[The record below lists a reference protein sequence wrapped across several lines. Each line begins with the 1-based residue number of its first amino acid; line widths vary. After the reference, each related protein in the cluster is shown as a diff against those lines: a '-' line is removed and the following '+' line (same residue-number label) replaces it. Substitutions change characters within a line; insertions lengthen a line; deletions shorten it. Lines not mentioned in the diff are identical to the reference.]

1 MLTMLSR
8 CSQDVV
14 KMSCQKPKYYLKFV
28 PMKIGHK
35 IKELRLKGGY
45 SQKDL
50 SIKSGL
56 SERTIQRIE
65 KDEVT
70 PNPHTLKVLG
80 EIFEENFHQFENG
93 KSSINSEFVSLVRW
107 INFNFFGNSS
117 KSILSILGWIL
128 FFVGLWWLNQ

>member
-1 MLTMLSR
+1 MLSR

-14 KMSCQKPKYYLKFV
+14 KMSCQTPKYYLIFV
-28 PMKIGHK
+28 HMKIGHK

-50 SIKSGL
+50 SIKSSL

-65 KDEVT
+65 KDKVT

-80 EIFEENFHQFENG
+80 EIFEENFHQFENENH
-93 KSSINSEFVSLVRW
+93 SVNNFESIVRW

-128 FFVGLWWLNQ
+128 LFVGLWWLNQ

>member
-1 MLTMLSR
+1 MLSR

-14 KMSCQKPKYYLKFV
+14 KMSCQTPKYYLKFV
-28 PMKIGHK
+28 HMKIGHK

-50 SIKSGL
+50 SIKSSL

-65 KDEVT
+65 KDKVT

>member
-1 MLTMLSR
+1 
-8 CSQDVV
+8 
-14 KMSCQKPKYYLKFV
+14 MSCQTPKYYLTFV
-28 PMKIGHK
+28 PMKIGYK
-35 IKELRLKGGY
+35 IKKLRLKGGY

-80 EIFEENFHQFENG
+80 EIFGENFHQFENG
-93 KSSINSEFVSLVRW
+93 NHSGNNKKKMNKIFILWNW
-107 INFNFFGNSS
+107 MINFKIN
-117 KSILSILGWIL
+117 ILKIFLKK
-128 FFVGLWWLNQ
+128 

>member
-1 MLTMLSR
+1 MLSR

-14 KMSCQKPKYYLKFV
+14 KMSWETTKYYITFAH
-28 PMKIGHK
+28 MKIGNT
-35 IKELRLKGGY
+35 IKELRLKEGY

-65 KDEVT
+65 KNEVT

-80 EIFEENFHQFENG
+80 EIFDENFYQFEN
-93 KSSINSEFVSLVRW
+93 KIQPVKNKKKMNKIFILW
-107 INFNFFGNSS
+107 NWMINF
-117 KSILSILGWIL
+117 KIYILKMFLKKH
-128 FFVGLWWLNQ
+128 

>member
-65 KDEVT
+65 KD
-70 PNPHTLKVLG
+70 
-80 EIFEENFHQFENG
+80 
-93 KSSINSEFVSLVRW
+93 
-107 INFNFFGNSS
+107 
-117 KSILSILGWIL
+117 
-128 FFVGLWWLNQ
+128 